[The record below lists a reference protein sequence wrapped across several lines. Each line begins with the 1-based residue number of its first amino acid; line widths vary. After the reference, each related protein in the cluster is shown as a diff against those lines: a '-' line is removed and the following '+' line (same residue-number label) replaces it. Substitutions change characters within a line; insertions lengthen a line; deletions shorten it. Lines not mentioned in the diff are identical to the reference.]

1 MAVYLEAIRPRK
13 SPLYDPQAFAQA
25 ISDALDDAAKAM
37 ITDFEKTTKT
47 WQHQPVFSV
56 LSQRGGG
63 YGIRKTELTV
73 GTDDE
78 IYGYVDQGTRRHIIR
93 ARRAKALRFGIGGQ
107 PKTRPNRLLAQAG
120 AKGSTILYRQQ
131 VMHPGTKA
139 RNFSKMIQRKH
150 AQANTLGKFLQQR
163 IDRLA
168 AAGS

>member
-1 MAVYLEAIRPRK
+1 MPVYLTAIRPK
-13 SPLYDPQAFAQA
+13 KMPVYDPAAFAQA
-25 ISDALDDAAKAM
+25 ISDSLEETAQAIIA
-37 ITDFEKTTKT
+37 DFEKTTST
-47 WQHQPVFSV
+47 WQHQPTFDVMR
-56 LSQRGGG
+56 QRGGG
-63 YGIRKTELTV
+63 YGVRFTELTV

-78 IYGYVDQGTRRHIIR
+78 IYGYVDQGTRRHLIR
-93 ARRAKALRFGIGGQ
+93 ARNARTLAFAAGGT

-120 AKGSTILYRQQ
+120 AKGSTMVFRKQ

-150 AQANTLGKFLQQR
+150 AQANTLGKKLQAH